1 MDTNAKPVSPGVAA
15 VVAFPAIIEP
25 AFTVPPVAVSVD
37 TGKTSDRD
45 RAAKQAEDAA
55 RYRLIIEE
63 GPTQGTFVYKT
74 LDRAT
79 GEVVRQYPREQV
91 LRMAE
96 RGGYS
101 AGELI
106 DTSA

>member
-1 MDTNAKPVSPGVAA
+1 MDTNAKIASISPVAA
-15 VVAFPAIIEP
+15 ATPA
-25 AFTVPPVAVSVD
+25 ASSRDF
-37 TGKTSDRD
+37 DRD
-45 RAAKQAEDAA
+45 RAEQKAEEAA

-74 LDRAT
+74 LDSTT
-79 GEVVRQYPREQV
+79 GEVVRQFPREQV

-96 RGGYS
+96 NGGYT
-101 AGELI
+101 AGGLI

>member
-1 MDTNAKPVSPGVAA
+1 MDTNAKSVGASVSPVVAA
-15 VVAFPAIIEP
+15 TAA
-25 AFTVPPVAVSVD
+25 A
-37 TGKTSDRD
+37 TSNNDFGQG
-45 RAAKQAEDAA
+45 RAAQKAEEAA

-74 LDRAT
+74 LDSAT
-79 GEVVRQYPREQV
+79 GEVVRQFPREQV

-96 RGGYS
+96 RGDYS
-101 AGELI
+101 AGGLI